1 MPQWLMA
8 RTAKSVLSCRK
19 TALWIFDVFWASIT
33 TNGIQ
38 AGQNIACFHPE
49 TPDVKLAVSNSET
62 HGKGLALNSIVLEF
76 PDGNQLAD
84 IVDTSLV
91 MPR

>member
-1 MPQWLMA
+1 M
-8 RTAKSVLSCRK
+8 
-19 TALWIFDVFWASIT
+19 
-33 TNGIQ
+33 
-38 AGQNIACFHPE
+38 
-49 TPDVKLAVSNSET
+49 KLYERLRESPNP
-62 HGKGLALNSIVLEF
+62 ALNSIVLEF